1 MLKTCLG
8 AIVAACLLFPPALAA
23 DPYKRGA
30 DYFPNLPVVN
40 QNGEKGLF
48 YDDKIKGKTVVI
60 SFIYT
65 SCRDICPLTTAR
77 MAQLEEKLGDAM
89 GRDVFFYSM
98 TVDPA
103 NDTPEKMKKF
113 SEAFGT
119 GPGWQFLTGTFDDIK
134 TINAALGD
142 TSKELYEHRN
152 EIVIG
157 NDATGEWARNNL
169 FGDLD
174 RLVIDVKSMDPNFRI
189 PIAAF
194 SANSSVNV
202 ARALP
207 DAPGQAMFK
216 KICAPCHTVG
226 VGDRVGPD
234 LRGVTERRTSA
245 WLTAFLKN
253 PDEMRRKNDP
263 VARELIDRFP
273 TVRMPKMGLTD
284 EDAADLIA
292 FLKQKTADLKEAEA
306 DAAANS
312 HAHHGH
318 HGAPDDTAH
327 HEHHGHQAA
336 PADERKHH
344 KH

>member
-8 AIVAACLLFPPALAA
+8 AIAAACLLLSPAFGAE
-23 DPYKRGA
+23 PYKRGA
-30 DYFPNLPVVN
+30 DYFPNLPVVD
-40 QNGEKGLF
+40 QNGGSGRF

-65 SCRDICPLTTAR
+65 SCQDICPLTTAR

-98 TVDPA
+98 TVDPV

-113 SEAFGT
+113 AEAFGA
-119 GPGWQFLTGTFDDIK
+119 GPGWQFLTGTFENIK

-157 NDATGEWARNNL
+157 NDVTGEWSRNNL

-174 RLVIDVKSMDPNFRI
+174 RLVIDVKSMDPEFRI
-189 PIAAF
+189 PPAMF
-194 SANSSVNV
+194 ESNGEVNV
-202 ARALP
+202 ARVLP
-207 DAPGQAMFK
+207 DVPGQVMFK

-234 LRGVTERRTSA
+234 LRGVTERRTNS

-253 PDEMRRKNDP
+253 PDDVRKKNDP
-263 VARELIDRFP
+263 VARELIARFP
-273 TVRMPKMGLTD
+273 TVRMPKMSLTD
-284 EDAADLIA
+284 EDAADMIA
-292 FLKQKTADLKEAEA
+292 FLKGKTEELKEAEA
-306 DAAANS
+306 DAAAS
-312 HAHHGH
+312 S
-318 HGAPDDTAH
+318 
-327 HEHHGHQAA
+327 HEHHGHAVA
-336 PADERKHH
+336 PASAHDHGDHAGNGGHDHH
-344 KH
+344 QH